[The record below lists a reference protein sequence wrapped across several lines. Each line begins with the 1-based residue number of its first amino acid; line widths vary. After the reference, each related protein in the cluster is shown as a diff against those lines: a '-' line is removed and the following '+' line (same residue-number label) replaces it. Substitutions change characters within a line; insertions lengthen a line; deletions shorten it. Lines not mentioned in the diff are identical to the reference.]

1 MTKMLLAS
9 LALTAALALFAN
21 RVCGQVQC
29 STAIET
35 FTRPYGTLAADADDG
50 QPILPN
56 IYDPQAVK
64 RPKRLPWL
72 QGFYNVYGDDVESL
86 NFSVQY
92 HSADR
97 LHVEITPTYIGHEN
111 QSGFVPPADVMRAA
125 SLDTEAAHKI
135 SMNDLYFTWGNSPSF
150 WIKVMRN
157 SNSDVLLTRQTRS

>member
-1 MTKMLLAS
+1 MLLAS

-72 QGFYNVYGDDVESL
+72 QGCKCCKKSIWVFGYVNPCRPSL
-86 NFSVQY
+86 
-92 HSADR
+92 
-97 LHVEITPTYIGHEN
+97 
-111 QSGFVPPADVMRAA
+111 
-125 SLDTEAAHKI
+125 
-135 SMNDLYFTWGNSPSF
+135 
-150 WIKVMRN
+150 
-157 SNSDVLLTRQTRS
+157 